1 MTDLSISHPSDAL
14 SKPVSVKR
22 VRIPEA
28 IRQAIELLASGE
40 CTTQKAAASRVGIS
54 QEHLSRMLQRD
65 HIRVFMARAAS
76 KTIAGAALRAS
87 RRYVEL
93 VDANSEHVSA
103 QVCERILTS
112 EGHLKSDAAQ
122 LTVNVDVKPGFVID
136 ISPAPLLQHEP
147 QQQAKAL
154 TKQDDVPSEE

>member
-1 MTDLSISHPSDAL
+1 
-14 SKPVSVKR
+14 
-22 VRIPEA
+22 
-28 IRQAIELLASGE
+28 
-40 CTTQKAAASRVGIS
+40 
-54 QEHLSRMLQRD
+54 
-65 HIRVFMARAAS
+65 MAREAS

-93 VDANSEHVSA
+93 VDAASEHVSA

-122 LTVNVDVKPGFVID
+122 LTVNVDVSPGFVINL
-136 ISPAPLLQHEP
+136 SEAPLLQHEP

-154 TKQDDVPSEE
+154 TDKGSVPNDE